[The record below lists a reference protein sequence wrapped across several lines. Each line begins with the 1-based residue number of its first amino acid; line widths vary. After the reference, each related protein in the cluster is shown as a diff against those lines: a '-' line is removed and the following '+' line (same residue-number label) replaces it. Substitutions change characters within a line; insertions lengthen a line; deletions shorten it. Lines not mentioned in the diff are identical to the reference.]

1 MPRSA
6 VERALFVRRGA
17 LGDTLLVAAVLR
29 AWRRTLPAG
38 TELVLAGVH
47 DHVALLQ
54 HAGLVD
60 RAVSSEDFAVWSPE
74 RLRMQLAGYR
84 WLVADDPAFVAAG
97 PPGGRAFDPRPRGGE
112 PLPLQVAAQLDLRLD
127 WPADQRLVLPATRA
141 ANHAAPA
148 AGRVLLAPGSGAVAK
163 CWPGPRW
170 LELAARLHAQ
180 GWPVA
185 VLVGPVERDRDD
197 PRRWA
202 WPVPIAF
209 AEPAD
214 AKALAHELAAAFAFV
229 GNDSGPTHLAA
240 MLGCPTVALFG
251 PSDARV
257 FGPIGPGVHLLP
269 APHGALD
276 RLDVDPVARLVGTVL
291 CR

>member
-1 MPRSA
+1 M
-6 VERALFVRRGA
+6 ERALFVRRGA
-17 LGDTLLVAAVLR
+17 LGDTLLVTAVLR

-60 RAVSSEDFAVWSPE
+60 RAISSEDFAAWAPE
-74 RLRMQLAGYR
+74 RLRVQLAGYR
-84 WLVADDPAFVAAG
+84 WLVADDPAFVAVG
-97 PPGGRAFDPRPRGGE
+97 PPGGRAFDPRPRGDE
-112 PLPLQVAAQLDLRLD
+112 PLPMQIAAQLGLRLV
-127 WPADQRLVLPATRA
+127 WPADQRLVLPATPA
-141 ANHAAPA
+141 ANHAAPT
-148 AGRVLLAPGSGAVAK
+148 AGRVVLAPGSGAVAK

-170 LELAARLHAQ
+170 LELAARLHVQ
-180 GWPVA
+180 GWRIA

-202 WPVPIAF
+202 WPVPVGF
-209 AEPAD
+209 AEPRD
-214 AKALAHELAAAFAFV
+214 AKALAHDLAAAFAFV

-240 MLGCPTVALFG
+240 MLGGTTVALFG
-251 PSDARV
+251 PSDVRV